1 MQLIAT
7 CNHLHREG
15 AIMLLRGQTAI
26 VYGGSGAIGGAAAGA
41 FAREGAKVFLVG
53 RTLQKLQAR
62 AQEIVS
68 RGGAA
73 EFAVVDVLDERAVEH
88 HAEAVAR
95 ETGGIDIALNAVGF
109 FHVQGTPFAELSLP
123 DFMLPVE
130 TYAKAAFI
138 TAKAASRFMAQRGS
152 GVVMNISTPGSR
164 LPGIGYLG
172 YGAACAVTEGMTRLL
187 AAELALRGIR
197 VVCLQPH
204 AIPEALAKG
213 SHSRQVFQPAA
224 ERAGLTVEDM
234 LQGAAEGTLLKRLP
248 TLGEVADVAA
258 FMASDHARAM
268 TGAVVNMTCGALV
281 D

>member
-1 MQLIAT
+1 
-7 CNHLHREG
+7 
-15 AIMLLRGQTAI
+15 MLLRGQTAI

-53 RTLQKLQAR
+53 RTLQKLEAG
-62 AQEIVS
+62 AQEIV
-68 RGGAA
+68 RQGGAA
-73 EFAVVDVLDERAVEH
+73 EFAVVDILDEQAVER

-95 ETGGIDIALNAVGF
+95 DTGGIDIALNAVGF
-109 FHVQGTPFAELSLP
+109 PHIQGTPFAELSLI
-123 DFMLPVE
+123 DFMLPIE
-130 TYAKAAFI
+130 TYARAAFI
-138 TAKAASRFMAQRGS
+138 TAKAASSFMAQRGS

-172 YGAACAVTEGMTRLL
+172 YGAACAVTESMTRLL
-187 AAELALRGIR
+187 AAELAPRGIR

-204 AIPEALAKG
+204 AIPEALTKG
-213 SHSRQVFQPAA
+213 SHSKRVFQPAA
-224 ERAGLTVEDM
+224 ERAGMTVEEM

-258 FMASDHARAM
+258 FMASDRARAM

>member
-1 MQLIAT
+1 MQLIAI
-7 CNHLHREG
+7 CNHFLREG
-15 AIMLLRGQTAI
+15 TIMLLRGQTAI
-26 VYGGSGAIGGAAAGA
+26 VYGGSGAIGGAAAAA

-53 RTLQKLQAR
+53 RTLQKLEAG
-62 AQEIVS
+62 AQEIV
-68 RGGAA
+68 RQGGGA
-73 EFAVVDVLDERAVEH
+73 EVAVLDVLDERAVEH

-95 ETGGIDIALNAVGF
+95 ETGGIGIALNAVGF
-109 FHVQGTPFAELSLP
+109 PHVQGTPLAELSLV
-123 DFMLPVE
+123 DFMLPIE
-130 TYAKAAFI
+130 TYARAVFI
-138 TAKAASRFMAQRGS
+138 TAKAVSRFMAQRGS

-187 AAELALRGIR
+187 AAELAPRGIR

-204 AIPEALAKG
+204 AIPEALTKG
-213 SHSRQVFQPAA
+213 SHSKGVFQPVAD
-224 ERAGLTVEDM
+224 RAGMTVEEM

-258 FMASDHARAM
+258 FVASGRARAM

>member
-1 MQLIAT
+1 
-7 CNHLHREG
+7 
-15 AIMLLRGQTAI
+15 MLLRGQTAI

-53 RTLQKLQAR
+53 RTLQKLEAG
-62 AQEIVS
+62 AQEIVR

-95 ETGGIDIALNAVGF
+95 KTGGIDIALNAVGF
-109 FHVQGTPFAELSLP
+109 SHVQGTPLAELSLT
-123 DFMLPVE
+123 DFMLPIE
-130 TYAKAAFI
+130 TYAKAVFI
-138 TAKAASRFMAQRGS
+138 TAKATSRFMKGS
-152 GVVMNISTPGSR
+152 GVVMNTSTPGSR

-187 AAELALRGIR
+187 AAELAPRGIR

-204 AIPEALAKG
+204 AIPEALTRG
-213 SHSRQVFQPAA
+213 SHSRGVFQPAA
-224 ERAGLTVEDM
+224 ERAGLSVEEM

-258 FMASDHARAM
+258 FVASGRARAM

>member
-1 MQLIAT
+1 
-7 CNHLHREG
+7 
-15 AIMLLRGQTAI
+15 MLLLGQTAI
-26 VYGGSGAIGGAAAGA
+26 VYGGGGAIGGAAAGA
-41 FAREGAKVFLVG
+41 FAREGAKVLLVG
-53 RTLQKLQAR
+53 RTLQKLEAR
-62 AQEIVS
+62 AQEIVRQS
-68 RGGAA
+68 GAA
-73 EFAVVDVLDERAVEH
+73 EFAVIDVLDERAVED

-109 FHVQGTPFAELSLP
+109 SHVQGMPLAELSLA
-123 DFMLPVE
+123 DFMLPIE
-130 TYAKAAFI
+130 TYTRAVFI
-138 TAKAASRFMAQRGS
+138 TAKATSRFMQRGS

-172 YGAACAVTEGMTRLL
+172 YGAACAITEGMTRLL
-187 AAELALRGIR
+187 AAELAPRGVR

-204 AIPEALAKG
+204 AIPEALTKG
-213 SHSRQVFQPAA
+213 SHSKGVFQPAA
-224 ERAGLTVEDM
+224 ERAGLTVEEM

-258 FMASDHARAM
+258 FMASDRARAM

>member
-1 MQLIAT
+1 
-7 CNHLHREG
+7 
-15 AIMLLRGQTAI
+15 MLLRGQTAI

-53 RTLQKLQAR
+53 RTLQKLEAS
-62 AQEIVS
+62 AQEILR

-73 EFAVVDVLDERAVEH
+73 EFAVVDVLDKRAVEH
-88 HAEAVAR
+88 HAESVAR

-109 FHVQGTPFAELSLP
+109 SHVQGTPLAELSLK
-123 DFMLPVE
+123 DFMLPIE

-152 GVVMNISTPGSR
+152 GVIMNISTPGSR

-187 AAELALRGIR
+187 AAELAPSGIR

-204 AIPEALAKG
+204 AIPEALKRG
-213 SHSRQVFQPAA
+213 SHSSEVFQPAA
-224 ERAGLTVEDM
+224 ERAGMTVEEM

-258 FMASDHARAM
+258 FMASDRARAM